1 MVLFGCFVDGLLMF
15 NVSFILVDG
24 CFDGLV
30 IHKCFDGLVCIISL
44 LFRDSG
50 GLVHC

>member
-1 MVLFGCFVDGLLMF
+1 MF
-15 NVSFILVDG
+15 IVGFILVD
-24 CFDGLV
+24 
-30 IHKCFDGLVCIISL
+30 KCFDGLVCIISL

>member
-15 NVSFILVDG
+15 IVGFILVDG
-24 CFDGLV
+24 CFDDLV
-30 IHKCFDGLVCIISL
+30 IHKGFDVLVCIIL
-44 LFRDSG
+44 LVFRNSG